1 MQTVLIFI
9 ALQSIQNAES
19 LFFIN
24 HTQLAVG
31 KCLERATIYQ
41 RTHNLKIMNKS
52 LSFLLLF
59 SGFTL
64 NLNAQQKP
72 AYKNARLPVEQRI
85 QDLISR
91 MTLEE
96 KVGQISVLL
105 GWEMYDKKGSEVLV
119 SEKFKQAQK
128 EQYTGMLWATLRADP
143 WTQKTLQTGLNP
155 ELSAKATNAL
165 QKYVIEHT
173 RLGIPMLF
181 AEECPHGHMA
191 IGTTVFPTSIGQSST
206 WNPQLIEKMAAV
218 IATEARAQGAHIG
231 YGPVLDLAREPRWSR
246 VEETYGEDPVLNSAM
261 GVGMVKGF
269 QGTDLKSNRNIIST
283 LKHFTAYGVPEGGH
297 NGGSVAIGT
306 RELQQSYLPPF
317 KAAVKA
323 GALSV
328 MTAYNSID
336 GIPCSSNPILLKD
349 ILRTD
354 WGFKGFVVS
363 DLGSISGIRS
373 NHHVAG
379 TADEAASMAIN
390 AGLDADLS
398 GYGYGKALKKAVEE
412 GKVTKALLDS
422 AVANVLRQK
431 FNLGLFE
438 NPYVNVP
445 NAKKVARSTT
455 HVDVARKV
463 AQESIILLKNDKN
476 TLPLSKTIRNIAV
489 IGPNADNIYNQLGD
503 YTAPQDDKAIVTVL
517 EGIKAKV
524 STSTVVSYVKGCSIR
539 DTANLQFEQAIN
551 AANQADAVV
560 VVLGGS
566 SARDFKT
573 EYLSTGAASV
583 KASEVSISDMESG
596 EGYDRST
603 LDLMGKQLEL
613 LQAIAKT
620 GKPLVLVM
628 IEGRPLNLNW
638 PSEHVPAILN
648 AWYPGQEGGNAIA
661 DVIFGDYNPAG
672 RLPVSVPKSVGQLP
686 VYYNAKRPLSHDYVE
701 TTAKPLYT
709 FGYGLSY
716 SKFEY
721 SDLSISKNTQDIKF
735 TVSFTLKN
743 TSKVAGDEVVQ
754 LYLRD
759 ETSSVVSPD
768 KQLKQFSRLHLLAGE
783 EKRVTFTLTSE
794 DLKLINANMQ
804 WVVEP
809 GDFTVMVGASS
820 DDIKL
825 KGKFTID
832 NK

>member
-1 MQTVLIFI
+1 
-9 ALQSIQNAES
+9 
-19 LFFIN
+19 
-24 HTQLAVG
+24 
-31 KCLERATIYQ
+31 
-41 RTHNLKIMNKS
+41 MNKS

-59 SGFTL
+59 LGFTL

-96 KVGQISVLL
+96 EVGQISVLL
-105 GWEMYDKKGSEVLV
+105 GWEMYDKKGNEVLV
-119 SEKFKQAQK
+119 SEKFKLAQK

-412 GKVTKALLDS
+412 GKVTKAVLDS

-445 NAKKVARSTT
+445 NAKKVARSTS

-463 AQESIILLKNDKN
+463 AQESIILLKNDEN

-638 PSEHVPAILN
+638 PAEHVPAILN

-735 TVSFTLKN
+735 TVSFKLKN

-768 KQLKQFSRLHLLAGE
+768 KQLKQFSRLHLLPGE

-794 DLKLINANMQ
+794 DLKLINTSMQ

-820 DDIKL
+820 DDIRL
-825 KGKFTID
+825 KAGF
-832 NK
+832 NVPAVN